1 MARLRCTLK
10 PGSNRSPDLDILIL
24 STYDADGSGIFAR
37 QLLRSVHSLGYSA
50 QIVTVSKTSPD
61 PDVKGIYVRRSLGG
75 ITYSVKARLSRRL
88 YRTKRDY
95 AFLETC
101 SISANAAMSA
111 DIWPDR
117 CRLVICTFLSG
128 MFSPEGFSK
137 ILARLGDP
145 PVIFYGVDMNLF
157 TGGCHYPRACRQY
170 TSDCSNCPA
179 VQPAARFL
187 VKRNFQKKLGLVSS
201 LANHTVVA
209 SSDEHRR
216 QIAASRIFGESDIRE
231 ILMSVSDEVYGAN
244 ESSRQL
250 LKADYGFGSRTLMV
264 RSSSEPRKGG
274 RLFVECIKLLHSES
288 AELIRSLDIVAVG
301 DQFIAGQLRSAG
313 INVYSPGH
321 VSDESELSRLYSVS
335 DFFINPSLADGGP
348 MMLAQSLMSCTPVIT
363 TDVGLARDLVVPGMT
378 GTILEEAMPSRLA
391 SVIRG
396 YHSKSDQELGR
407 MRLEARK
414 AAMTLLSKEVYI
426 GKLSNLIKA
435 KVGY

>member
-1 MARLRCTLK
+1 M
-10 PGSNRSPDLDILIL
+10 DILIL
-24 STYDADGSGIFAR
+24 STYDTDGSGIFAQ
-37 QLLRSVHSLGYSA
+37 QLLHSVQSIGYSA
-50 QIVTVSKTSPD
+50 QIVTVSKSSPD

-75 ITYSVKARLSRRL
+75 IAYSVKARLSRRV
-88 YRTKRDY
+88 YRTKSDY

-101 SISANAAMSA
+101 SISANAALSA

-128 MFSPEGFSK
+128 MLSPEGLSK
-137 ILARLGDP
+137 VIARLGNP

-157 TGGCHYPRACRQY
+157 TGGCHYPRDCRQY
-170 TSDCSNCPA
+170 TSDCSACSA
-179 VQPAARFL
+179 ILPAARFL
-187 VKRNFQKKLGLVSS
+187 VKRNFQKKLGMVRS

-231 ILMSVSDEVYGAN
+231 ILMSVNDEVYGAN

-250 LKADYGFGSRTLMV
+250 LKVGYGFGNRTLLV

-274 RLFVECIKLLHSES
+274 RLFVECIKLLHSKSSE
-288 AELIRSLDIVAVG
+288 ITRSLDIVAVG
-301 DQFIAGQLRSAG
+301 DQFIADQLRRMG
-313 INVYSPGH
+313 IRVYSPGY
-321 VSDESELSRLYSVS
+321 VSDESELSKLYSVS

-348 MMLAQSLMSCTPVIT
+348 MMLAQALMSCTPAIT
-363 TDVGLARDLVVPGMT
+363 TDVGLARDLVVSGIT
-378 GTILEEAMPSRLA
+378 GTILDEASPARMA
-391 SVIRG
+391 SAIES
-396 YHSKSDQELGR
+396 YYNKSDQELGQ

-414 AAMTLLSKEVYI
+414 AAMMLLSKEVYI